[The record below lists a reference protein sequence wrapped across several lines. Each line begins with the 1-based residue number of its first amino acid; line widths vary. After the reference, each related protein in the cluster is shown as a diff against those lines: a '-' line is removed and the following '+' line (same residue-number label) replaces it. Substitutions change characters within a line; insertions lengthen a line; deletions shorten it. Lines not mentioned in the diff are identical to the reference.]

1 MNFLPVPKSKLGSI
15 LDYYVDTVSIHK
27 RIYKTE
33 AYRIKALKDLLGE
46 MQFDGIPP
54 QHMVVYR
61 DIRLATPNSR
71 NNNKMLAGSTVKLE
85 LMLLSHVYSTAIAEW
100 GMENLVNPVEK
111 IRKPK
116 IPPGRN
122 RHLTPQEERKI
133 LRGALRH
140 PNREFYAIIVING
153 NMEGHIISHN

>member
-15 LDYYVDTVSIHK
+15 LDYYVDTVSLHK

-61 DIRLATPNSR
+61 DIRLTTPA
-71 NNNKMLAGSTVKLE
+71 NKMLAGSTVKLE

-100 GMENLVNPVEK
+100 GMENLVNPVK
-111 IRKPK
+111 TDVSVANN
-116 IPPGRN
+116 PG
-122 RHLTPQEERKI
+122 
-133 LRGALRH
+133 LRR
-140 PNREFYAIIVING
+140 FSCI
-153 NMEGHIISHN
+153 